1 MAERAPAK
9 TMSLWRDDDGSA
21 LVEATIVMPL
31 LISFFLGVFEFSW
44 FLYNQ
49 QLVVSG
55 LRDAARYMTRIE
67 LTDGNRDPCAQ
78 KDQNGVLY
86 TADAANI
93 ATTAQSAA
101 GGSARV
107 SGWNAADV
115 TISCYSSAALNDGR
129 YADGSTSMTIID
141 VATRFAD
148 PSLGLFSTV
157 GLKAPLLTFSHEE
170 RSTVHSAHVG
180 QEVEVHYR
188 WHPLYGRRVR
198 QHYSELRA
206 GGRVAHVEAAPGVVV
221 VLAAWML
228 DAAACTGMKLGAPH
242 LDVAAL
248 SDLRD
253 LLIDRGFRRSS
264 LGDSRIAQEEQNAQ
278 FAEADFDNAGAVP
291 GAAPA
296 QNRVRFPSTRE
307 DECHRADES
316 HRLPGQPLDAGGR
329 RRDGG
334 AKR

>member
-1 MAERAPAK
+1 
-9 TMSLWRDDDGSA
+9 LWRDDDGSA

-31 LISFFLGVFEFSW
+31 LINFFLGVFEFSW

-55 LRDAARYMTRIE
+55 LRDAARYTPRIE

-115 TISCYSSAALNDGR
+115 TISCYSSASLNDGR
-129 YADGSTSMTIID
+129 YADGSASMTIID

-170 RSTVHSAHVG
+170 RFIG
-180 QEVEVHYR
+180 
-188 WHPLYGRRVR
+188 
-198 QHYSELRA
+198 
-206 GGRVAHVEAAPGVVV
+206 PG
-221 VLAAWML
+221 
-228 DAAACTGMKLGAPH
+228 
-242 LDVAAL
+242 
-248 SDLRD
+248 
-253 LLIDRGFRRSS
+253 
-264 LGDSRIAQEEQNAQ
+264 
-278 FAEADFDNAGAVP
+278 
-291 GAAPA
+291 
-296 QNRVRFPSTRE
+296 
-307 DECHRADES
+307 
-316 HRLPGQPLDAGGR
+316 
-329 RRDGG
+329 
-334 AKR
+334 

>member
-1 MAERAPAK
+1 
-9 TMSLWRDDDGSA
+9 
-21 LVEATIVMPL
+21 MPL

-115 TISCYSSAALNDGR
+115 TISCYSSAALDDGR

-170 RSTVHSAHVG
+170 RFIG
-180 QEVEVHYR
+180 
-188 WHPLYGRRVR
+188 
-198 QHYSELRA
+198 
-206 GGRVAHVEAAPGVVV
+206 PG
-221 VLAAWML
+221 
-228 DAAACTGMKLGAPH
+228 
-242 LDVAAL
+242 
-248 SDLRD
+248 
-253 LLIDRGFRRSS
+253 
-264 LGDSRIAQEEQNAQ
+264 
-278 FAEADFDNAGAVP
+278 
-291 GAAPA
+291 
-296 QNRVRFPSTRE
+296 
-307 DECHRADES
+307 
-316 HRLPGQPLDAGGR
+316 
-329 RRDGG
+329 
-334 AKR
+334 